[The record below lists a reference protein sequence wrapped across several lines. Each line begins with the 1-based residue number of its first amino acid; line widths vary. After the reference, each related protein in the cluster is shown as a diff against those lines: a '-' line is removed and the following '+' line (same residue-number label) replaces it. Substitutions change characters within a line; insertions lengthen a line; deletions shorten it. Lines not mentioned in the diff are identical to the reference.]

1 MSKVMDVV
9 CGMMVD
15 VDTAAARST
24 FDGSTY
30 YFCTVECRDLFE
42 SNPARYTA
50 RDEAADSAVSSAK
63 DVEVASHEPP
73 FTKSGPIAAPKFG
86 SAGSGGLEFE
96 PGPKRH
102 GKVK

>member
-15 VDTAAARST
+15 TDTAAARST
-24 FDGSTY
+24 FDGTTY

-42 SNPARYTA
+42 ANPARYTA
-50 RDEAADSAVSSAK
+50 REDIADSSTANE
-63 DVEVASHEPP
+63 DVGLERHEPP
-73 FTKSGPIAAPKFG
+73 FTKSGPVVAPKFG

-96 PGPKRH
+96 PGPERH
-102 GKVK
+102 GTKH

>member
-24 FDGSTY
+24 FDGTTY
-30 YFCTVECRDLFE
+30 YFCTLECRDLFE
-42 SNPARYTA
+42 ANPARYTA
-50 RDEAADSAVSSAK
+50 RGDVGDTSSAPNGGA
-63 DVEVASHEPP
+63 ELERHEAP

-96 PGPKRH
+96 PGPERH
-102 GKVK
+102 GKGK